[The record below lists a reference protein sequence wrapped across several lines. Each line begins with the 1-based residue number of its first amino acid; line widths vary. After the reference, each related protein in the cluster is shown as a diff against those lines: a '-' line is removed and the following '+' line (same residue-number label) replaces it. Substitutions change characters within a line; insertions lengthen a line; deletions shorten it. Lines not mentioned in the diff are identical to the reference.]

1 MEKSRLKQAG
11 LFCFTDE
18 KNIDFIT
25 DYDILIKLSGLIS
38 ERARE

>member
-25 DYDILIKLSGLIS
+25 DYAILIKLSSLGDNKV
-38 ERARE
+38 RE